1 MNLRNRIPSEPNKW
15 AIPLGG
21 ISLRLA
27 MNEFNPSPEPNLS
40 PECTENAR
48 RIQRFLDGE
57 SNWDTPELLQHRLS
71 CVQCRNSLRAARV
84 LQEGLK
90 NFPSPRPNPDFTNKV
105 LARVEQESPRSVKTR
120 SSSHIYSR
128 YSWGAFAILG
138 MALSWFLGWF
148 TFNLVLT
155 TQVKHSP
162 IPPTQLAKLSLPQE
176 ANTPQP
182 KPLGEKARETR
193 GLFLNV
199 VKNRLGRT
207 QRQADLLAAM
217 TPKKEGEEEA
227 NPDMLA
233 ETKNGVNRAI
243 EPFTGTARRALEFF
257 NPRPSALPK

>member
-1 MNLRNRIPSEPNKW
+1 
-15 AIPLGG
+15 
-21 ISLRLA
+21 
-27 MNEFNPSPEPNLS
+27 MNEFNSSPEPNLS

-57 SNWDTPELLQHRLS
+57 SNWDTPQLLQHRLT
-71 CVQCRNSLRAARV
+71 CQQCRTLLRSAKV
-84 LQEGLK
+84 LQAGLQ
-90 NFPSPRPNPDFTNKV
+90 NFPPPRPSPDFTNKV
-105 LARVEQESPRSVKTR
+105 LARVEQQSPRSVKTR
-120 SSSHIYSR
+120 SSSRIYSR
-128 YSWGAFAILG
+128 YSWGAFAAVG
-138 MALSWFLGWF
+138 MALSLFLGWF

-155 TQVKHSP
+155 TQVKRSP

-199 VKNRLGRT
+199 AKNRLERT

-217 TPKKEGEEEA
+217 TPKKEGEEDA
-227 NPDMLA
+227 NPDTLA
-233 ETKNGVNRAI
+233 EAKNGVNRAI

-257 NPRPSALPK
+257 NPRPSAPPK